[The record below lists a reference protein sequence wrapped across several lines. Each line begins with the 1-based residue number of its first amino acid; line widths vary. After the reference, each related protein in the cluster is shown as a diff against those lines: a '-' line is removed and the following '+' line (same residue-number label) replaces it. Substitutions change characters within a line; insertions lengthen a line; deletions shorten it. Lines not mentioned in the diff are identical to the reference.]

1 MSSANKT
8 APVLVVDDDDSIRE
22 TLRFALEDEGYEVL
36 EAKGGAEAL
45 DILPKASRR
54 FIVLLDHVLGDIDG
68 VSVLRQLA
76 QHLNQAARHIY
87 VLVTASAAVETL
99 EQELR
104 DLPLAPITVIRK
116 PFDIDALFAA
126 VREANSQLEARS

>member
-1 MSSANKT
+1 MSSATKN

-22 TLRFALEDEGYEVL
+22 TLRFALEEEGYEVL

-45 DILPKASRR
+45 SILPGASRR
-54 FIVLLDHVLGDIDG
+54 FIVLLDHILGDIDG

-76 QHLNQAARHIY
+76 QHLSQAAQHMY

-104 DLPLAPITVIRK
+104 DLPLAPIAVIRK
-116 PFDIDALFAA
+116 PFDIDALFAV
-126 VREANSQLEARS
+126 VREANVQLQARA

>member
-1 MSSANKT
+1 M
-8 APVLVVDDDDSIRE
+8 LVVDDDDSIRE
-22 TLRFALEDEGYEVL
+22 TLRFALEEEGYEVL

-45 DILPKASRR
+45 DILPTASRR
-54 FIVLLDHVLGDIDG
+54 FIVLLDQILGDIDG

-76 QHLNQAARHIY
+76 QSLSQSSQHMYL
-87 VLVTASAAVETL
+87 LVTASAAVEAL

-104 DLPLAPITVIRK
+104 DLPLAPVTVIRK

-126 VREANSQLEARS
+126 VRDANTKLEARC

>member
-1 MSSANKT
+1 MSSTNKT

-22 TLRFALEDEGYEVL
+22 TLRFALEEEGYEVF

-45 DILPKASRR
+45 GILPTASRR
-54 FIVLLDHVLGDIDG
+54 FIVLLDQVLGDIDG
-68 VSVLRQLA
+68 ISVIRQLA
-76 QHLNQAARHIY
+76 QRLSQKSQHMFL
-87 VLVTASAAVETL
+87 LVTASAAVETL

-104 DLPLAPITVIRK
+104 DLPLAPVTVIRK

-126 VREANSQLEARS
+126 VREANRKLETHC